1 MTADYA
7 GWSLL
12 DRGGRLE
19 ALARDECRR
28 LLSTTNIGRL
38 AYCTDAGPGI
48 MPMNYTLVSEAVVF
62 RTSIDS
68 EASHQL
74 FDHPIA
80 FEVDQVDEFLRT
92 GWSVLVV
99 GNAQPLH
106 EESLLLLDV
115 GQAPQPWPEG
125 RRALVVQLPL
135 TIMTGRRVRPS
146 LKIGEVCCS

>member
-1 MTADYA
+1 MTVDHA

-19 ALARDECRR
+19 TLDHDECRR
-28 LLSTTNIGRL
+28 LLGSTNVGRL
-38 AYCTDAGPGI
+38 GYCTDLGPCI
-48 MPMNYTLVSEAVVF
+48 VPMNYTLVSESVTF
-62 RTSIDS
+62 RTGIDT

-80 FEVDQVDEFLRT
+80 FQVDQVDEFLQT

-99 GNAQPLH
+99 GNAQPLG
-106 EESLLLLDV
+106 EESLLLFDV
-115 GQAPQPWPEG
+115 RQSPQPWPEG

-135 TIMTGRRVRPS
+135 TMMTGRRVHPS
-146 LKIGEVCCS
+146 

>member
-12 DRGGRLE
+12 DRRGRLE
-19 ALARDECRR
+19 DLSRDECRR
-28 LLSTTNIGRL
+28 LLSTTNIGGF
-38 AYCTDAGPGI
+38 AYCTDAGPRI

-68 EASHQL
+68 EASHHL
-74 FDHPIA
+74 FDHLVA
-80 FEVDQVDEFLRT
+80 FEVDQVDEFLQT

-99 GNAQPLH
+99 GNAQSLH

-115 GQAPQPWPEG
+115 GHAPQPWPQG

-135 TIMTGRRVRPS
+135 TIMTGRRVHPS
-146 LKIGEVCCS
+146 